1 MQVSEQ
7 AGCRHDGSVRRNLPP
22 PGPAAAA
29 GPTIPEPGAAVFSVT
44 PPPRTWP
51 VKPAPFYRALGIAL
65 LIEAA
70 VIAGITWG
78 FPHAPAHAVTQ
89 PPLRVRVHV
98 VEPPPPLPPPV
109 PVLTPARIMPP
120 APVRAAPSLPVIA
133 VSSRTSLPH
142 PTFRVPAQPLPPPPA
157 IPAGNTA
164 SALAR
169 YTALLHAA
177 IQSGL
182 RVPGMVRAMRLRGI
196 ATVIFRLTPSGQLLW
211 ARLARSSG
219 IPPIDNAALAK
230 VKSSGYPPFPRSLP
244 QQDTTFKIA
253 VRLDTTR

>member
-7 AGCRHDGSVRRNLPP
+7 AGCQHDGSVRRNLPP
-22 PGPAAAA
+22 GPAAAA
-29 GPTIPEPGAAVFSVT
+29 GSTIPEPGAAVFSVT
-44 PPPRTWP
+44 PSPRTWP
-51 VKPAPFYRALGIAL
+51 VKSAPFYRSLGIAL

-78 FPHAPAHAVTQ
+78 FPHAPAHAVAR

-98 VEPPPPLPPPV
+98 VEPPPPLPPPPM
-109 PVLTPARIMPP
+109 PVLTPARVTPP
-120 APVRAAPSLPVIA
+120 APVRVASRLPVIA
-133 VSSRTSLPH
+133 VSSRTPLSH
-142 PTFRVPAQPLPPPPA
+142 PTFQVPEQPLPPPPA
-157 IPAGNTA
+157 IPAENTA
-164 SALAR
+164 SVLAR
-169 YTALLHAA
+169 YTARLHAA

-211 ARLARSSG
+211 AKLAHSSG

-230 VKSSGYPPFPRSLP
+230 VKSSRYPPFPRGLP